1 MLCCQSSFGCLK
13 DLFVFGVNVNAKM
26 PLTLFTDCLE
36 LAVATCAERKPFYA
50 KM

>member
-1 MLCCQSSFGCLK
+1 MLSEQFW
-13 DLFVFGVNVNAKM
+13 LFKGFILFGVNVNAKM
-26 PLTLFTDCLE
+26 PLALFTDCLE